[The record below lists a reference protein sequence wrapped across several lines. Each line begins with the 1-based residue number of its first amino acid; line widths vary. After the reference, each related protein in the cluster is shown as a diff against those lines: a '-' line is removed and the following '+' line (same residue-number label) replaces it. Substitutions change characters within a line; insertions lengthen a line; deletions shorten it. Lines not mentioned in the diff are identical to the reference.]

1 MWPAIEQHGRSIQAA
16 IELGKPT
23 STIRA
28 VKNVWYERAFAHV
41 RHYKRFYIVFSVI
54 LVFSVTLVAVLPG
67 AVSHHGVDQSAIV
80 PIGTAGI
87 PSQLHTV
94 TASEGTR
101 TIVSSSQNSL
111 IDSPTSGA
119 PSTVTGTVTSITT
132 MPNTAPASPH
142 LNPFRGVCP
151 QQLRRQCQLGRGH
164 NPQVNPPQFQIVGS
178 RDVTGCCRRCFDLQP
193 PRRCNGWGYIKSMCS
208 IVYDYPGEGTTP
220 ECPKGRPLVRI
231 STGGGAGDFAGLGPC
246 AMAG

>member
-1 MWPAIEQHGRSIQAA
+1 MIEIGKGVAFNR
-16 IELGKPT
+16 GKPT

-28 VKNVWYERAFAHV
+28 VKNVWYERVFAHV

-67 AVSHHGVDQSAIV
+67 AVSHHGVDQSAI
-80 PIGTAGI
+80 A
-87 PSQLHTV
+87 
-94 TASEGTR
+94 
-101 TIVSSSQNSL
+101 
-111 IDSPTSGA
+111 PTST
-119 PSTVTGTVTSITT
+119 PSEVCVRSSFAA
-132 MPNTAPASPH
+132 NASWV
-142 LNPFRGVCP
+142 GVY
-151 QQLRRQCQLGRGH
+151 

-220 ECPKGRPLVRI
+220 ECPKGRPLVGI